1 MNSLSSH
8 PNTPASEI
16 PAQNIQTQNIQ
27 SVITFVEK
35 AYSVI
40 CWLYFC
46 NGLETVLGQN
56 DLLIRPLRY
65 VVLSMSILFLVLRWQ
80 TTLRTLSKG
89 LLLWPIIALMIGSFA
104 WSISPDYTT
113 DSIKAEVLPMTF
125 FAIYFAGRFN
135 MREQIRIMAITLG
148 IGAVLS
154 MFYALAIPSIGRHVG
169 GEFDGAWKGIYAQ
182 KNSFSTTM
190 TLTMM
195 LFFVL
200 SISNQ
205 AKEKRLAR
213 IGLAFSMMMI
223 ILSTSK
229 SGLIVFIAMLMIV
242 VSSRLFRWRGR
253 RSVLFLDLLGLG
265 FLALGSFL
273 SVTWRPI
280 VIALGKDPTLSARTP
295 IWAGAIEKIMQRPL
309 LGYGRAAFWTPDSL
323 PAWEVGARAVRGLVP
338 AHAHNGFI
346 DVAIELGLVGFGIFV
361 LGLIPTFVMAVRRAY
376 KATEPEDLWPFVF
389 LILMVLSNLTE
400 TALINR
406 ISPYWVMYL
415 VTFLSL
421 RIWPRRTALDAV
433 AT

>member
-1 MNSLSSH
+1 MDSLSSH
-8 PNTPASEI
+8 HHSPDQSIQT
-16 PAQNIQTQNIQ
+16 QNIQTQNIQ
-27 SVITFVEK
+27 SAITLFEK

-46 NGLETVLGQN
+46 NGIETVLGHN
-56 DLLIRPLRY
+56 ELLIRPLRY
-65 VVLSMSILFLVLRWQ
+65 GVLSVSILFLVLRWR

-89 LLLWPIIALMIGSFA
+89 LLLWPITALMIGSLA
-104 WSISPDYTT
+104 WSMSPAYTI
-113 DSIKAEVLPMTF
+113 DSIKAEVLPVAF
-125 FAIYFAGRFN
+125 FVIYFAGRFN
-135 MREQIRIMAITLG
+135 MREQMRIVAVTLG

-154 MFYALAIPSIGRHVG
+154 TFYALAIPSIGRHVG
-169 GEFDGAWKGIYAQ
+169 DEFDGAWKGIYAQ
-182 KNSFSTTM
+182 KNIFSTM
-190 TLTMM
+190 MALTMM

-200 SISNQ
+200 SISHQ
-205 AKEKRLAR
+205 AKEKLLAR
-213 IGLAFSMMMI
+213 IGLAFSVTMI

-229 SGLIVFIAMLMIV
+229 SGLIVFITMLMIV

-253 RSVLFLDLLGLG
+253 RSVLLLDLLGLG
-265 FLALGSFL
+265 ALALGSLL

-309 LGYGRAAFWTPDSL
+309 FGYGRAAFWTPDSL
-323 PAWEVGARAVRGLVP
+323 PAWEVGARAIRGFVP
-338 AHAHNGFI
+338 SHAHNGFI
-346 DVAIELGLVGFGIFV
+346 DVAIELGLVGFGIFL

-389 LILMVLSNLTE
+389 LSLMVLSNLTE

-406 ISPYWVMYL
+406 ISPYWVMYM

-421 RIWPRRTALDAV
+421 RIWPKRTVPDAV
-433 AT
+433 AA